1 MDVDIFNSMLKPGDR
16 VYAETGR
23 IKVLSPSMAVH
34 NLTVRTPKIDMST
47 NRHLLAAIEEFCAR
61 KRRDWFAKK
70 FPAWPAFIQPL
81 NTSINSA
88 YIQN

>member
-47 NRHLLAAIEEFCAR
+47 NRDLLAAIEEFCAR
-61 KRRDWFAKK
+61 KRRDWFA
-70 FPAWPAFIQPL
+70 
-81 NTSINSA
+81 
-88 YIQN
+88 

>member
-1 MDVDIFNSMLKPGDR
+1 MDVGIFNSMLKPGDR

-47 NRHLLAAIEEFCAR
+47 NRDLLAAIEEFCAR
-61 KRRDWFAKK
+61 KRRDWFA
-70 FPAWPAFIQPL
+70 
-81 NTSINSA
+81 
-88 YIQN
+88 